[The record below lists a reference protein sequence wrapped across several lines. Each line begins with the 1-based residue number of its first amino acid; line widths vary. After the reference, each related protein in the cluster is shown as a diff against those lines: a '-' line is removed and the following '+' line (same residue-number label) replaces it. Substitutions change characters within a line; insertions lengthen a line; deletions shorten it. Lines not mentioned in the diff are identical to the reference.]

1 MASSIG
7 VKIGVEGEKAFKNA
21 MTNIN
26 LQLKASKSELGA
38 LSAQYADNEKSLEAL
53 TATQEALK
61 KQLKIAQDAVG
72 TYEEALANAVKTYKE
87 GSNEALKWEKQLN
100 DAKAIVAQTEK
111 AIRDNDSAMEALN
124 SETDEATKSEA
135 ELKAETEKAAK
146 ELEEKN
152 KKLKEAKEKLGEY
165 AKAAEEKA
173 AKALKALSAAAAGAV
188 TAVSALVLKAG
199 SAADELSDMSKVTG
213 LTTTQLQK
221 YRYTANMAGTSLET
235 ITGAQTKLTK
245 QMAAAK
251 DETSAAAKRF
261 ADLGVSVQ
269 DASGHLRNSDDVF
282 VDVIDALG
290 RIDNEAERDAAAMD
304 IFGKSAKDLNPL
316 ILEGADG
323 LREYAKQAEEL
334 GIIVSEDNVAALA
347 DMQGKVKEI
356 TAQFDALKQNLAAK
370 FAPIAKE
377 VLEKVQKV
385 IQTVAK
391 QLDSPKFKASIDKL
405 GEALK
410 KFLDKA
416 AELALKVLPKLVT
429 VATFLL
435 ENFDKIAISLGV
447 VWGILKGVSVIQG
460 AIKAFE
466 AVKTT
471 LTGLKAS
478 LAATTTAIEGAN
490 TAMSASSTVS
500 AGWIGV
506 LLAAAAALSVAVIS
520 VTNGWEELY
529 QKGTSN
535 IQDLKE
541 ELSELEEKSAD
552 ATKEYES
559 AFDTSAR
566 VSEKA
571 KEYAKR
577 LQELESQTELTNDEQ
592 REYND
597 LVQKLNTAIPDLNLE
612 IDKQTGKLKGGTKA
626 LNEQITAW
634 EKRIK
639 LQAIEK
645 RLTALYE
652 EQLDL
657 QIAMDKAGEDY
668 LKRQEAWF
676 AIHEK
681 HNNLI
686 TQNDIDEYVAL
697 LHQFG
702 VRNIE
707 EFDRAFKETKENF
720 DTAKELYSQN
730 VSMTDELIDK
740 YEEASDGLT
749 VFSSAV
755 GSSGEAVEG
764 GTDAIKKNNEALAEH
779 AQKLKELREN
789 HYKKMESAVTDMFNK
804 INDKTELSMDEIVDT
819 LKHNRDA
826 LLQYE
831 KNMRIIAERGASQ
844 AALEYLDSLGVE
856 QAGVIDLIAK
866 STNKEFDAFL
876 STFDGNIEEARKS
889 AVKWG
894 REVGEGIAGG
904 MKDKELVVLKAAKNL
919 AHMAEKGF
927 TMTLEIN
934 SPSRV
939 FYRDTL
945 NVGRAVELS
954 LRDSA
959 AEVEKA
965 SGYLARSLESGFDP
979 SVAAPLAYAPRASGA
994 AVSPAISGSG
1004 NVYNYYISDPSPAYM
1019 DMIMA
1024 NVDARFGGLYA

>member
-1 MASSIG
+1 MADIG
-7 VKIGVEGEKAFKNA
+7 IKLGVEGEKEFKSA
-21 MTNIN
+21 LADIN
-26 LQLKASKSELGA
+26 RELNVSASEVTKLAAKYSSTDKSVAATTERQKA
-38 LSAQYADNEKSLEAL
+38 LEAQL
-53 TATQEALK
+53 A
-61 KQLKIAQDAVG
+61 KQK
-72 TYEEALANAVKTYKE
+72 EAVKTI
-87 GSNEALKWEKQLN
+87 SEALENAKNSFGEADKRTLEWQKKLN
-100 DAKAIVAQTEK
+100 NAEAAVYKTEK
-111 AIRDNDSAMEALN
+111 AIKDNNSA
-124 SETDEATKSEA
+124 
-135 ELKAETEKAAK
+135 TEEQKK
-146 ELEEKN
+146 KLEEA
-152 KKLKEAKEKLGEY
+152 KKKLGEY

-334 GIIVSEDNVAALA
+334 GVIVSEDNVAALA

-370 FAPIAKE
+370 FAPIAME

-385 IQTVAK
+385 IQAVAK
-391 QLDSPKFKASIDKL
+391 QLDSPKFKAAIDKL
-405 GEALK
+405 GKALK
-410 KFLDKA
+410 DFLQKA
-416 AELALKVLPKLVT
+416 ADAAEKVLPHLVS
-429 VATFLL
+429 VATFLIS
-435 ENFDKIAISLGV
+435 NFDKLAISIGA
-447 VWGILKGVSVIQG
+447 VWAVMKGVSVVRSLTE
-460 AIKAFE
+460 AFTT
-466 AVKTT
+466 VKTVV
-471 LTGLKAS
+471 AS
-478 LAATTTAIEGAN
+478 LKTTATNTTAAIEGMN
-490 TAMSASSTVS
+490 STMEASSTVS
-500 AGWIGV
+500 AGWVGV
-506 LLAAAAALSVAVIS
+506 ALAAAAAIIATTEAVDSYYKGMKEKAIAPSKELRDEIS
-520 VTNGWEELY
+520 
-529 QKGTSN
+529 
-535 IQDLKE
+535 DLKE
-541 ELSELEEKSAD
+541 TLEGSRGSYEESVAGAD
-552 ATKEYES
+552 IAAQKAHDYV
-559 AFDTSAR
+559 AR
-566 VSEKA
+566 LK
-571 KEYAKR
+571 
-577 LQELESQTELTNDEQ
+577 ELESQSSLTNTEQ
-592 REYND
+592 REYSS
-597 LVQKLNTAIPDLNLE
+597 LITQLKTTIPDLNVA
-612 IDKQTGKLKGGTKA
+612 IDKNTGLLEDGADALDRQIENWQKKIKLEATEATLKTEYENQIRLQNKLTKA
-626 LNEQITAW
+626 REKYYDVSQKYFRYMDIHDKMWGAGITEEEDKEMRRLAY
-634 EKRIK
+634 ELTGQQYDLFGTTNAVKAVADETTAA
-639 LQAIEK
+639 LQEASGAYAESVAYTDELIGQYEELSGEIEK
-645 RLTALYE
+645 TT
-652 EQLDL
+652 
-657 QIAMDKAGEDY
+657 
-668 LKRQEAWF
+668 EAT
-676 AIHEK
+676 K
-681 HNNLI
+681 KN
-686 TQNDIDEYVAL
+686 
-697 LHQFG
+697 G
-702 VRNIE
+702 G
-707 EFDRAFKETKENF
+707 AFKETSTVIDEHALKV
-720 DTAKELYSQN
+720 KEL
-730 VSMTDELIDK
+730 T
-740 YEEASDGLT
+740 
-749 VFSSAV
+749 
-755 GSSGEAVEG
+755 
-764 GTDAIKKNNEALAEH
+764 
-779 AQKLKELREN
+779 EN
-789 HYKKMESAVTDMFNK
+789 HYKKLVDAATDIFKK
-804 INDKTELSMDEIVDT
+804 IDETTELSMEKIVDT

-826 LLQYE
+826 LLRYE
-831 KNMRIIAERGASQ
+831 DNMRIIAERGASQ

-866 STNKEFDAFL
+866 STNKEFDEFL
-876 STFDGNIEEARKS
+876 STFDGNIEEAQKS

-894 REVGEGIAGG
+894 RTIGEGIAGG
-904 MKDKELVVLKAAKNL
+904 MKDKEPVVYKAAKNL

-927 TMTLEIN
+927 TTTLEIN

-945 NVGRAVELS
+945 NVGHAVELS

-979 SVAAPLAYAPRASGA
+979 SVAAPLAYAPRASRA